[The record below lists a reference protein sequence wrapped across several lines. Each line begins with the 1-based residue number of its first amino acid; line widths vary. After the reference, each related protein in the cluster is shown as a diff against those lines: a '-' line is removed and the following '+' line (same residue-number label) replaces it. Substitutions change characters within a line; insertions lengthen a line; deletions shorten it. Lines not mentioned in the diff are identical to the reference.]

1 MNEKELIKI
10 ASGTMFYGLA
20 KKHAKKITCKNRI
33 CGDEIVIGIDPN
45 KNQIAFEC
53 KACILTQAS
62 ASILA
67 KNYKKLDKENI
78 GKYTKSIEN
87 FFQNKTE
94 LPKEISEFDKILV
107 DKNKNRKECIVL
119 PFNTLEKIIND

>member
-10 ASGTMFYGLA
+10 ASSTLFYGFT
-20 KKHAKKITCKNRI
+20 KNHVKKITCKNRI
-33 CGDEIVIGIDPN
+33 CGDEIVMGIDTN

-67 KNYKKLDKENI
+67 KNYKKLDKENLK
-78 GKYTKSIEN
+78 KYAESIEN
-87 FFQNKTE
+87 FFQNKIK
-94 LPKEISEFDKILV
+94 LPKEISEFSKLLI
-107 DKNKNRKECIVL
+107 DKNKNRKECIML
-119 PFNTLEKIIND
+119 PFNALEKIIND